1 MTREVI
7 TRDIVGYEGLYS
19 IDIFGNVINLKN
31 NREVKQQ
38 KNKFGYMCVSLYK
51 DKKQKQYRVHRLI
64 AETFISNPQNKEQ
77 VNHID
82 GDKTHN
88 VVWNL
93 EWVTAKENN
102 IHASDTGLVHKARKV
117 KIVETG
123 EIFNSLGS
131 CARAIGGNV
140 GDISRCIHSRGSKTH
155 KGYTFEEVI

>member
-7 TRDIVGYEGLYS
+7 TRDIVGYEGLYT

-77 VNHID
+77 EKLERCLIHLEVVREQLMVMQEIYQDVFIQEELKHI
-82 GDKTHN
+82 K
-88 VVWNL
+88 VILLKRWN
-93 EWVTAKENN
+93 K
-102 IHASDTGLVHKARKV
+102 
-117 KIVETG
+117 
-123 EIFNSLGS
+123 
-131 CARAIGGNV
+131 
-140 GDISRCIHSRGSKTH
+140 
-155 KGYTFEEVI
+155 